1 MPTDPGA
8 DRRRI
13 GFRDD
18 LRCVGGRVTPSI
30 SINGDRGV
38 KTQHGPAR
46 HANPIAG
53 NDTEH
58 QRAGRLARTVDDDPF
73 PGLADELEQAQVG

>member
-1 MPTDPGA
+1 MP
-8 DRRRI
+8 
-13 GFRDD
+13 
-18 LRCVGGRVTPSI
+18 SM

-46 HANPIAG
+46 HANPISG

-58 QRAGRLARTVDDDPF
+58 QRAGRQARTVDDDPF
-73 PGLADELEQAQVG
+73 PGLADELE